1 MDPESQDTCACGRWE
16 RRAQARGRPWT
27 TEAAIRVVGPQPAA
41 AWGLQKLEDAGR
53 TLPWSLQRIMTLGTP
68 WVWTS
73 GLQSVGEEV
82 PFVLG
87 PQGVVICCVSHR
99 TLGDCGGKG
108 VGC

>member
-1 MDPESQDTCACGRWE
+1 M
-16 RRAQARGRPWT
+16 
-27 TEAAIRVVGPQPAA
+27 TEAAVRVVGPQPAA
-41 AWGLQKLEDAGR
+41 AWGLQRLEDAGQ
-53 TLPWSLQRIMTLGTP
+53 TLPWSLQRIVTLGTP

-73 GLQSVGEEV
+73 GLQSVGEEEV

-99 TLGDCGGKG
+99 TLIPSPRGGLRGKG